1 MESEIVLRRLGTGI
15 LVGSVAASLALFSP
29 AGAQQP
35 PAKSDQEQP
44 AQLELR
50 RTAKSREYQGKTVEG
65 EDRVIRPRDTLWRI
79 LIQERGLSEKRFKRY
94 VLLVGALNPNLK
106 NPDVLQIGDTLFIP
120 VQVDEI
126 LGLKAAIETAEK
138 AAAAKIAAE
147 GASKDSYQVKP
158 GDTLYKVLREQLGID
173 GLEALRR
180 AAEQVRELNPGKK
193 NWDILLVGETI
204 RLPGGTA
211 RASVALPVVKTK
223 VEEPMPVVGL
233 DHGRKITVQENL
245 DLLASVM
252 KVLGQ
257 ETSRDGEE
265 VVPLREGTVHIDR
278 SSYPI
283 VQNPKKGQRV
293 VLDMQSKISAT
304 LQSKLAAAGPGLPV
318 VSVKKGASL
327 HEAVTGLLSKLGF
340 QSLPSNQPVVIQD
353 GGVALQVKG
362 EWMVMPPDES
372 GAMPQVLVVS
382 LTDAP
387 GQTPDYLRDYL
398 SHKGMNLKEILLP
411 SPTSTAT
418 APAASGAKPA
428 EPRIET
434 WPTDK
439 MALVDTFLKDYGITF
454 SSGGQFPVVLR
465 DGIRLDAKVD
475 RLFEY
480 GGKKVALSF
489 KPFGDELMTALQQ
502 SEAVRVVELD
512 LAAASSRELIARL
525 LAAVGES
532 ATYREQRF
540 QANDRAAKDKLTLG
554 VSGYYL
560 PHRSLLLTDR
570 QIPKELE
577 RFFGEKGLRVVRF
590 Q

>member
-1 MESEIVLRRLGTGI
+1 EIVLRRRGTGM
-15 LVGSVAASLALFSP
+15 LVGSVAATLALFSP

-35 PAKSDQEQP
+35 PAKSDQEP
-44 AQLELR
+44 AAQLELR
-50 RTAKSREYQGKTVEG
+50 RTAKSREYQGKPVEG

-106 NPDVLQIGDTLFIP
+106 NPDVLQVGDTLFIP
-120 VQVDEI
+120 VQADEI
-126 LGLKAAIETAEK
+126 LGLKAAIEAAEK
-138 AAAAKIAAE
+138 TAATKVVAE
-147 GASKDSYQVKP
+147 TAPKDSYQVKP
-158 GDTLYKVLREQLGID
+158 GDTLYKVLREQLGLD
-173 GLEALRR
+173 GVETLRR
-180 AAEQVRELNPGKK
+180 AAEQVKELNPGKK

-211 RASVALPVVKTK
+211 MASVVQPVAPKAK
-223 VEEPMPVVGL
+223 ADEAAPVVGV
-233 DHGRKITVQENL
+233 DYGKKITVQENL

-257 ETSRDGEE
+257 ETNRAGEE
-265 VVPLREGTVHIDR
+265 VVSLREGTVHIDR

-283 VQNPKKGQRV
+283 VHGPKKGQRV
-293 VLDMQSKISAT
+293 VLDMQSKITAT

-327 HEAVTGLLSKLGF
+327 HDAVTGLLSKLGF

-398 SHKGMNLKEILLP
+398 SLKGMNLKEILLP
-411 SPTSTAT
+411 SPASMTT
-418 APAASGAKPA
+418 APASSGAKPA

-439 MALVDTFLKDYGITF
+439 TALVDTFLKDYGITF
-454 SSGGQFPVVLR
+454 SSGGQFPVLLR

-560 PHRSLLLTDR
+560 PQRSLLLTDR